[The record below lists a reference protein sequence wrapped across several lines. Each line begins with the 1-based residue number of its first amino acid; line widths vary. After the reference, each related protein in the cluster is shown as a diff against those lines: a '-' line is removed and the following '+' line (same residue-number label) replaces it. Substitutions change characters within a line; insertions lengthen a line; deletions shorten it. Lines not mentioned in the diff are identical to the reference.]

1 MGLGFMVSCGDEADQ
16 FVTRLVNKTC
26 TECTVNTYNKAL
38 FWWSWLL
45 QLPSSLAYGIVRFR
59 SEECDLGIPRQAKA
73 ESAFLPSSGSA
84 WVQDLESRA

>member
-1 MGLGFMVSCGDEADQ
+1 MLLGLSIRLIDMYRMYRKYVQQSAILVVMAPA
-16 FVTRLVNKTC
+16 VTKFFGL
-26 TECTVNTYNKAL
+26 
-38 FWWSWLL
+38 
-45 QLPSSLAYGIVRFR
+45 YGIVRFR